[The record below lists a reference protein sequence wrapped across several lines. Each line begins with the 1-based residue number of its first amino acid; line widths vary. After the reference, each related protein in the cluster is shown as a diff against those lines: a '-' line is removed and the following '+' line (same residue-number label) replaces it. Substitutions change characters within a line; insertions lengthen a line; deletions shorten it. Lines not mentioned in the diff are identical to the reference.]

1 MVGQTYNGR
10 NDKKRGG
17 EMKLY
22 HHILI
27 IAVLLA
33 LVFFLYGAGLGAI
46 PFMLASVYLGYLSI
60 KEFQRVK
67 KSKRW

>member
-1 MVGQTYNGR
+1 
-10 NDKKRGG
+10 
-17 EMKLY
+17 MKLY